1 MSAFMHACVVQLSQ
15 TLGAAELLQACTGPH
30 LLSILSLRVR
40 VPLLHEQNSG
50 HLEYYFFLLAGIMAF
65 CTAIFY
71 LWARNYKYTTAK
83 TILS

>member
-1 MSAFMHACVVQLSQ
+1 MSVSLSDQ
-15 TLGAAELLQACTGPH
+15 
-30 LLSILSLRVR
+30 
-40 VPLLHEQNSG
+40 QNSG

-83 TILS
+83 TMLS